1 MLLMKRKDEIRKLYQ
16 MTTKELVAAANGRLQ
31 VVDDLPGHFARSIAD
46 EIKAANAT
54 GKPARLILPVG
65 PTKQYPLLVDIIR
78 DEQISLHNCYLFFM
92 DEYADDQQ
100 RALPSDHPLSF
111 KGLMQQLFFSHLP
124 QHLMV
129 PDEQVIFPDENN
141 ISTLAEQIEDV
152 GGIDTCY
159 GGIGIHGHVA
169 FNEPEPGV
177 KESEPRLVQL
187 NEFTITINAVRAPV
201 GGNLEGFFHQ
211 AYTIGMKQ
219 IGQARRIRL
228 YCRSDGPYNWACT
241 VLRLAV
247 LGQPGDDYPVTHL
260 QGLDLVVTTD
270 RETASR
276 PEVIL

>member
-1 MLLMKRKDEIRKLYQ
+1 MKRKDEIRKLYQ
-16 MTTKELVAAANGRLQ
+16 MTVEELVAAAHGRLQ
-31 VVDDLPGHFARSIAD
+31 IVDDLPGHFARSLAD
-46 EIKAANAT
+46 EIKAGNAADRPT
-54 GKPARLILPVG
+54 RLILPVG
-65 PTKQYPLLVDIIR
+65 PTEQYPLLADIIR
-78 DEQISLHNCYLFFM
+78 DEQISLQNCYLFFM
-92 DEYADDQQ
+92 DEYADDQH
-100 RALPSDHPLSF
+100 RALSPDHPLSF
-111 KGLMQQLFFSHLP
+111 KGHMQQLLFSHLP
-124 QHLMV
+124 VHLRV

-177 KESEPRLVQL
+177 KDSEPRLVQL
-187 NEFTITINAVRAPV
+187 NEFTITINAIRAPV

-211 AYTIGMKQ
+211 AYTIGMQQ
-219 IGQARRIRL
+219 IRQARRIRL
-228 YCRSDGPYNWACT
+228 YCRSGRPYNWART
-241 VLRLAV
+241 VLRLAA

-260 QGLDLVVTTD
+260 QDRDFVVTTD

>member
-1 MLLMKRKDEIRKLYQ
+1 MARKDEIRKLYQ
-16 MTTKELVAAANGRLQ
+16 MTAEELVTAANGRLQ
-31 VVDDLPGHFARSIAD
+31 VVDDLPRHFARSIAD
-46 EIKAANAT
+46 EIKGANAAGRPT
-54 GKPARLILPVG
+54 RLILPVG
-65 PTKQYPLLVDIIR
+65 PTEQYPLLVDIIR
-78 DEQISLHNCYLFFM
+78 DEQISLENCYLFFM
-92 DEYADDQQ
+92 DEYADDQH
-100 RALPSDHPLSF
+100 RALSPDHPLSF
-111 KGLMQQLFFSHLP
+111 KGHMQQLLFSHLP
-124 QHLMV
+124 EHLKV

-141 ISTLAEQIEDV
+141 ISTLAEQMEDV
-152 GGIDTCY
+152 GGIDVCY

-201 GGNLEGFFHQ
+201 GGNLAGFFRQ

-219 IGQARRIRL
+219 IRQARRIRL
-228 YCRSDGPYNWACT
+228 YCRSDGPYNWART

-260 QGLDLVVTTD
+260 QGLDFVVTTD